1 MEPASSDTERERE
14 RERESPRRE
23 ERGRERERESALVST
38 RGPARARLSGTLFL
52 FFLAERRHVGGE
64 KKSQQCRRLS
74 LSK

>member
-1 MEPASSDTERERE
+1 
-14 RERESPRRE
+14 
-23 ERGRERERESALVST
+23 VST